1 MGSIPALYISAN
13 GLVWAQNWP
22 QTMLSMSLHGP
33 NTSLKALSRWPCMGP
48 AHTPKI
54 AISDLAWAQT
64 AIKYNPPAFMD
75 DYLNKYFQNT
85 LEFIQFV
92 ITVFLLKP
100 RKFY

>member
-1 MGSIPALYISAN
+1 MGLALSPNISAN

-54 AISDLAWAQT
+54 ATGDLAWAQT
-64 AIKYNPPAFMD
+64 AIKLCYRCACMGPALSPNISAD
-75 DYLNKYFQNT
+75 ALAWAQHS
-85 LEFIQFV
+85 
-92 ITVFLLKP
+92 
-100 RKFY
+100 